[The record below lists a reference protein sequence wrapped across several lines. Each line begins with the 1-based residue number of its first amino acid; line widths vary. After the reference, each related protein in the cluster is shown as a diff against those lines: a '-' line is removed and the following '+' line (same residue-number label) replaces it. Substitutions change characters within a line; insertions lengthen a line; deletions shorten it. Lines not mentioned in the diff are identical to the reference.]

1 MDNKPLDVITIGD
14 STIDTFIKIHDA
26 TIECDI
32 NREEC
37 KICVRYGDKIPVDSI
52 AQSVAGNSANV
63 AAGIATIGLRCA
75 VYTNLG
81 DDSQGTLIKKTL
93 TAKGVLADYIQT
105 QKGMHSNMS
114 VILNFRGERTAFVY
128 HQPWFYHLPKL
139 APSKWVYFTSVSQS
153 FVESNIID
161 EVAHYVDKNNSKLA
175 FGPGT
180 FQIKANIKRYPNTL
194 ERCELLICNLEEA
207 KQIMEIEIKEKVP
220 VRELLDKMLS
230 LGPKMIILTDGEEG
244 SYATD
249 GNNYLKV
256 GVFPTQIVEKTGA
269 GDAYASAFIAA
280 LIYNMPVSEAM
291 IWGTI
296 NASHVI
302 RELGSQNGL
311 LTKDELERNRK
322 AVWDLKTVAL

>member
-1 MDNKPLDVITIGD
+1 MDSKSLDVITIGD

-26 TIECDI
+26 TVECDI
-32 NREEC
+32 NHEEC
-37 KICVRYGDKIPVDSI
+37 KICIRYGDKIPVDSI
-52 AQSVAGNSANV
+52 AQSVAGNAANV
-63 AAGIATIGLRCA
+63 AAGVATIGLRCA
-75 VYTNLG
+75 IYTNLG
-81 DDSQGTLIKKTL
+81 DDSQGALIKKTL
-93 TAKGVLADYIQT
+93 TAKGVIADYIQT
-105 QKGMHSNMS
+105 QKKVRSNLS
-114 VILNFRGERTAFVY
+114 VILTFQGERTAFVY
-128 HQPWFYHLPKL
+128 HQPWFYQLPKL
-139 APSKWVYFTSVSQS
+139 VPSRWVYLTSLSQS
-153 FVESNIID
+153 FVDSNIID

-180 FQIKANIKRYPNTL
+180 FQIKSNIKRYPNTL

-207 KQIMEIEIKEKVP
+207 KLILEIEIKEKLP

-230 LGPKMIILTDGEEG
+230 LGPKSIVLTDGQEG
-244 SYATD
+244 SYASD
-249 GNNYLKV
+249 GNSYLKV
-256 GVFPTQIVEKTGA
+256 GVFPTKLVEKTGA

-311 LTKDELERNRK
+311 LTKADLERNRK
-322 AVWDLKTVAL
+322 AVPDLKAVSL

>member
-1 MDNKPLDVITIGD
+1 
-14 STIDTFIKIHDA
+14 
-26 TIECDI
+26 
-32 NREEC
+32 
-37 KICVRYGDKIPVDSI
+37 
-52 AQSVAGNSANV
+52 
-63 AAGIATIGLRCA
+63 
-75 VYTNLG
+75 
-81 DDSQGTLIKKTL
+81 
-93 TAKGVLADYIQT
+93 
-105 QKGMHSNMS
+105 MS
-114 VILNFRGERTAFVY
+114 VILSFKGERTAFAY

-139 APSKWVYFTSVSQS
+139 VPSKWVYFTSISQS